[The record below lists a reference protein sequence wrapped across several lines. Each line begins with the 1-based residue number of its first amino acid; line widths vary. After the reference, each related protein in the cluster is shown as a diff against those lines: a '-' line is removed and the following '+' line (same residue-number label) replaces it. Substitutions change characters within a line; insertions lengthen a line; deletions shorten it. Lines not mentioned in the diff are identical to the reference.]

1 MIRWNGTKRSD
12 VILNCR
18 RFSFIAFAVF
28 VLSFLLYS
36 STSWADSSDPKTKV
50 QEILHIVN
58 NTASSKKS
66 NQSGIKRSKTKFTI
80 QKIGKQTFHVSPVM
94 RSNINFDYIGLNLG
108 MVSAVSKSALK
119 DSSFQLRTFDGKNWS
134 DWKAVEIDLENH
146 ESSQTEVFSHLIYT
160 KNATSVQYRFTSKD
174 DQNLLSVMTSIELTL
189 LDTEQGP
196 NYVKKPPIANKPN
209 VVTREEWG
217 ADESLRY
224 KNQDFKQGLKER
236 QRYKRVTHL
245 VVHHTA
251 QNLLPGQSPEGYL
264 RAVYYFHT
272 VTRGW
277 ADIGYNALIGPDGTV
292 YEGRKGFSNHPLL
305 ILNDG
310 VAGAHAKGFNTGSF
324 GVSLIGDFDEKPLP
338 EAMRKSLV
346 QLLAY
351 EADFWN
357 IDPTGHSDFKRS
369 GDYDKNIYTP
379 VDRDVPNITG
389 HGLLK
394 YNDTECPGKYVKD
407 ELEQIKL
414 DVKKQFDLL
423 SDIKK

>member
-1 MIRWNGTKRSD
+1 MKRSD
-12 VILNCR
+12 VIL
-18 RFSFIAFAVF
+18 RFMKVSFIASGVFA
-28 VLSFLLYS
+28 LSSLFFS
-36 STSWADSSDPKTKV
+36 STSWADSADPKTKV
-50 QEILHIVN
+50 QEIHHTIN
-58 NTASSKKS
+58 NVVTSKKS
-66 NQSGIKRSKTKFTI
+66 NQSVKDSKTKFTT
-80 QKIGKQTFHVSPVM
+80 QKSGKHTYYVSPITN
-94 RSNINFDYIGLNLG
+94 SNINFDYIGINWG

-119 DSSFQLRTFDGKNWS
+119 ESSFQLRTFDGKNWS
-134 DWKAVEIDLENH
+134 DWKAVEVDLENQ
-146 ESSQTEVFSHLIYT
+146 ESSQTEVFSDLIYA
-160 KNATSVQYRFTSKD
+160 KNATSVQYRFTSD
-174 DQNLLSVMTSIELTL
+174 ADQNLLSVMASIELTL
-189 LDTEQGP
+189 LDTDQGP
-196 NYVKKPPIANKPN
+196 NYVKKPPILNKPN

-224 KNQDFKQGLKER
+224 KNQDFKQGLKEP
-236 QRYKRVTHL
+236 QRYKKVTHL

-277 ADIGYNALIGPDGTV
+277 ADIGYNALIGPDGTI

-324 GVSLIGDFDEKPLP
+324 GVSLVGNFDEKPLP
-338 EAMRKSLV
+338 KVMRDSLV
-346 QLLAY
+346 KLLAY

-357 IDPTGHSDFKRS
+357 IDPTGKSDFKRS
-369 GDYDKNIYTP
+369 GDYDKNVFTP

-394 YNDTECPGKYVKD
+394 YNDTDCPGKYVKED
-407 ELEQIKL
+407 LEQIKR
-414 DVKKQFDLL
+414 DVKKQFNIL
-423 SDIKK
+423 SSIKK